1 MEEASKEL
9 DFQCAVV
16 VGIIGDVS
24 VDSFRKL
31 SSLKLN
37 IETQLNYQN
46 VLTEILTFSTLQ
58 LGSNEFVDSVSAE
71 VTYTRARVK
80 NMVNNYMHN
89 ECVLFTEVCPDGR
102 EDQA

>member
-1 MEEASKEL
+1 MWSLLEEACKEL

-16 VGIIGDVS
+16 VGILGDVS
-24 VDSFRKL
+24 VNSFRKL
-31 SSLKLN
+31 C
-37 IETQLNYQN
+37 
-46 VLTEILTFSTLQ
+46 
-58 LGSNEFVDSVSAE
+58 VSAE
-71 VTYTRARVK
+71 VIETRARVK